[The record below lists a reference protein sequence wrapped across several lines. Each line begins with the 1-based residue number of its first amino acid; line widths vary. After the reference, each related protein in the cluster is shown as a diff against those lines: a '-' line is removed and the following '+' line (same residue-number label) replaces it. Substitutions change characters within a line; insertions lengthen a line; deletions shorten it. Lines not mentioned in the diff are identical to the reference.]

1 MKIWITAGEASGDL
15 HGAALAAE
23 LRRRCPPLE
32 LTGMGGDAMQA
43 AGVDV
48 RWHIREHSVMGIW
61 EIITHLPALFRLKAE
76 MTAAMAAERPDALV
90 VIDYPGFNQRLAKE
104 AKKLGIP
111 VLSFISPAA
120 WAWRPGRAK
129 KTAAIVD
136 QVAAI
141 FPFEYDIYREA
152 GADTVFVG
160 HPLLD
165 VVKPSD
171 KPVAALRQELGIA
184 ETAPVLL
191 LLPGSRKQ
199 EIVRQLEPM
208 LEAAALLKAQRPEL
222 VVLLLQASTITT
234 GELAP
239 LIRQKLPETR
249 LMQAAGSAVYD
260 LMRAADAA
268 IATSGTVTLE
278 AALCGLPTVIVYRTS
293 PLTAWIGRRVL
304 RIAHIGLPNIV
315 ADKRV
320 FPELLQE
327 QVTPENMAAEA
338 AVFLDKVR
346 HEQVRA
352 DLQLVRERLGGP
364 GAIGRV
370 AGLALQLAQKK

>member
-1 MKIWITAGEASGDL
+1 MKIWISAGEASGDL
-15 HGAALAAE
+15 HGAALAGE
-23 LRRRCPPLE
+23 LRRQAPSVE
-32 LTGMGGDAMQA
+32 LAGMGGDAMLA

-48 RWHIREHSVMGIW
+48 RWHIRDHGVMGIW
-61 EIITHLPALFRLKAE
+61 EIITHLPALFRLKDE
-76 MTAAMAAERPDALV
+76 MTAALAAEKPDALV
-90 VIDYPGFNQRLAKE
+90 VIDYPGFNTRLAKA

-171 KPVAALRQELGIA
+171 KPVAVLRQELGLA
-184 ETAPVLL
+184 ASSPVLL

-199 EIVRQLEPM
+199 EIAHQLEPM
-208 LEAAALLKAQRPEL
+208 LAAAALLKQRLPDL
-222 VVLLLQASTITT
+222 AVLLLQASTITAA
-234 GELAP
+234 ELEPAIQRVFP
-239 LIRQKLPETR
+239 DVKRV
-249 LMQAAGSAVYD
+249 QAQGSAVYD
-260 LMRAADAA
+260 MMRVADAA

-293 PLTAWIGRRVL
+293 PLTAWIARRVL

-315 ADKRV
+315 ADKRI

-327 QVTPENMAAEA
+327 QVTPENMAVEA
-338 AVFLDKVR
+338 AVFLDKAQR
-346 HEQVRA
+346 AQVLA
-352 DLQLVRERLGGP
+352 DLQQVRQKMGEP
-364 GAIGRV
+364 GAVGRV
-370 AGLALQLAQKK
+370 ARLAIQLAQKK

>member
-23 LRRRCPPLE
+23 LLRQDPAIE
-32 LTGMGGDAMQA
+32 LVGMGGDAMLA

-61 EIITHLPALFRLKAE
+61 EIVTHLPALFRLKAE
-76 MTAAMAAERPDALV
+76 ITAAMAAERPDALV

-165 VVKPSD
+165 VVKPTD
-171 KPVAALRQELGIA
+171 KPIAVLRQEMGIA
-184 ETAPVLL
+184 AAAPVLL

-208 LEAAALLKAQRPEL
+208 LEAAALLKAKRTEL
-222 VVLLLQASTITT
+222 VVLLLQASTIATD
-234 GELAP
+234 ELEP
-239 LIRQKLPETR
+239 SIKRILPETR
-249 LMQAAGSAVYD
+249 LVQASGSAVYD
-260 LMRAADAA
+260 LMRLADAA

-293 PLTAWIGRRVL
+293 PLTAWIARRVL

-315 ADKRV
+315 ADKRI

-327 QVTPENMAAEA
+327 QVTPENLAAEA

-346 HEQVRA
+346 HEQVLA
-352 DLQLVRERLGGP
+352 DLQLVRKRLGEP
-364 GAIGRV
+364 GAVGRV
-370 AGLALQLAQKK
+370 AGLAIQLAQKK

>member
-15 HGAALAAE
+15 HGAALAVE
-23 LRRRCPPLE
+23 LRRRCPALE

-171 KPVAALRQELGIA
+171 KPVTVLRQELGIA

-208 LEAAALLKAQRPEL
+208 LEAAALLKAKRPEL

-249 LMQAAGSAVYD
+249 LMQASGSAVYD
-260 LMRAADAA
+260 LMRAADVA

-315 ADKRV
+315 ADKRI

-327 QVTPENMAAEA
+327 QVTPENMAAAA